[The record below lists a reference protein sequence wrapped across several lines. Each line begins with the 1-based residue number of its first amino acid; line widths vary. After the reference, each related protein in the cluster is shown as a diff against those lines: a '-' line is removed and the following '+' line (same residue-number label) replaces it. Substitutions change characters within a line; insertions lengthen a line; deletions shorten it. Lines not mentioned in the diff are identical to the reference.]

1 MGLTASTMRLELGAP
16 AIDFSLT
23 NVMDGR
29 TYTLASFQDA
39 QALVIMFVC
48 NHCPYVKHVR
58 LGIGTLADDYLPKG
72 VAFVGINANDVENCP
87 EESPDH
93 MKTFAAEAG
102 WVFPYLIDETQEVA
116 KAYRAACTPD
126 FFVFDHERHL
136 AYRGQMDG
144 SRPESEI
151 PVTGDDLR
159 QALDALL
166 EKRPVSADQKPS
178 IGCNIKW
185 RAGNEP
191 EYFK

>member
-1 MGLTASTMRLELGAP
+1 MKRRYLLPL
-16 AIDFSLT
+16 
-23 NVMDGR
+23 
-29 TYTLASFQDA
+29 
-39 QALVIMFVC
+39 FVS
-48 NHCPYVKHVR
+48 
-58 LGIGTLADDYLPKG
+58 
-72 VAFVGINANDVENCP
+72 VAFAAHAADPLPPVKEIMDEAVNGWSENP
-87 EESPDH
+87 SDGKDYFDTERLDR
-93 MKTFAAEAG
+93 
-102 WVFPYLIDETQEVA
+102 IDSADFA

-151 PVTGDDLR
+151 PVTGEDLR